1 MRTEPS
7 APPQR
12 HDWSAKRQPQDAYR
26 GSVLQRLRL
35 GTVAGGPN
43 RLPLRAEALELAERR
58 GERTFAAVHALAAH
72 RGLGGVAAGGRSTG
86 HNRECAVPRR
96 ALPDDG
102 RRRVPRS
109 HVGLPLPERAMTRY
123 IGSPT
128 RSTDTPSVPR
138 WSHSVVESDG
148 MPQAASRSA

>member
-72 RGLGGVAAGGRSTG
+72 RGLGGVAAGGRSRVTIV
-86 HNRECAVPRR
+86 NARCRSARYQMTVADVCREVMSVC
-96 ALPDDG
+96 
-102 RRRVPRS
+102 
-109 HVGLPLPERAMTRY
+109 PLPN
-123 IGSPT
+123 
-128 RSTDTPSVPR
+128 VL
-138 WSHSVVESDG
+138 
-148 MPQAASRSA
+148 

>member
-7 APPQR
+7 APLRR

-43 RLPLRAEALELAERR
+43 RLPLRAEVLELAERR
-58 GERTFAAVHALAAH
+58 GERTVAAVHARAAH

-86 HNRECAVPRR
+86 HKRECATARR

-102 RRRVPRS
+102 RRRAPRTEVTLGQAESYDIAMS
-109 HVGLPLPERAMTRY
+109 HVQTANL
-123 IGSPT
+123 T
-128 RSTDTPSVPR
+128 RSIGHTYRAKT
-138 WSHSVVESDG
+138 
-148 MPQAASRSA
+148 